1 MDVGLL
7 GCGDIAE
14 QYVRGM
20 AQFPERLTLVAV
32 ADRDV
37 SRAAERGAAWGVRGV
52 APEELLADDEV
63 ELVVNLT
70 PPRAHVETTRAALE
84 AGKHVYSEK
93 PLALTVEEG
102 RGLVELAEAL
112 DLGLA
117 CAPGHLPRVGARDGV
132 RRRSS
137 AAGSG
142 RRWRRM
148 PSSATAGPE
157 HWHPAP
163 AAYYEPGAGP
173 LFSLGPYYLTALV
186 QLLGPIAEAA
196 GVRHPPLPRADAS

>member
-1 MDVGLL
+1 VDVGLL

-20 AQFPERLTLVAV
+20 AQFPERLSLVAV

-37 SRAAERGAAWGVRGV
+37 TRAAERGAAWGVRGV

-70 PPRAHVETTRAALE
+70 PPRAHVATTRAALE

-102 RGLVELAEAL
+102 RALVELAEAL

-117 CAPGHLPRVGARDGV
+117 CAPDTFLG
-132 RRRSS
+132 S
-137 AAGSG
+137 A
-142 RRWRRM
+142 
-148 PSSATAGPE
+148 
-157 HWHPAP
+157 
-163 AAYYEPGAGP
+163 
-173 LFSLGPYYLTALV
+173 L
-186 QLLGPIAEAA
+186 
-196 GVRHPPLPRADAS
+196 